1 MAKSLVSCF
10 FDSRCRTD
18 RPYHVDNVVLKTG
31 RRIAVSISG
40 VIVKRTDEVN
50 AVVKINFYRQTVA
63 TQLEPTA
70 NSGGKI
76 NIISP
81 YSKARGVTFDLVLR
95 KACGQIYT
103 V

>member
-1 MAKSLVSCF
+1 VELWPRVWCLVF

-70 NSGGKI
+70 NSGAKLI
-76 NIISP
+76 LSVLT
-81 YSKARGVTFDLVLR
+81 ARPGV
-95 KACGQIYT
+95 
-103 V
+103 